1 MEKVHNSPNGTISV
15 RKLGVPEELSGS
27 QKGDE
32 PLPESGKQLPTKD
45 RFSDFFT
52 VTFDTGPALPNLQD
66 KLTNLNLAL
75 SSPGISQPTLVMV
88 PPEPGTASASSGTL
102 LPAQSTVSPALG
114 VHGGMQLPQPETGC
128 PEHGLPQ
135 SHWCQE
141 ESRAVCLQ
149 CPCQDHHTR
158 DLEESATKIR
168 NKIVDHCETLQL
180 KTAGIEKYVAEVL
193 PGKNQSVACT
203 ASCAREQIIQRLMFV
218 RNVCENEEQRLLEE
232 VHAEEERAQQGIL
245 TQRAYWEQSAQK
257 LATLRTYL
265 VDVLTKMD
273 DRSLMLSQ
281 AEIFERTE
289 EAEGI
294 LEPKES
300 EKLNFNQRCVQSP
313 LLNGL
318 WASAVLCCTTGV
330 EDILIDEK
338 TISHLLSISED
349 KKILTFL
356 HKKPKK
362 YEDCLERFNYWPNAF
377 ASKSFQ
383 AGLHAWRISVEKS
396 VAYKVGIAYGSLQR
410 KGSGNDSRLG
420 YNPVSWVFSRYDKDF
435 RFSHDSQHQAVEL
448 LKCPKQIGVL
458 VDWDGGELLFYD
470 PDSCVVLHSHHAN
483 FTSPVFPVFAVADD
497 CIKIT

>member
-1 MEKVHNSPNGTISV
+1 METAQNPPIGTIPV
-15 RKLGVPEELSGS
+15 RQMGAPEELNGS
-27 QKGDE
+27 QKGDGPLHE
-32 PLPESGKQLPTKD
+32 PGKQLPAKD
-45 RFSDFFT
+45 GFSDIFT
-52 VTFDTGPALPNLQD
+52 VTLDEGSALPNLQD
-66 KLTNLNLAL
+66 QLATLNVAR
-75 SSPGISQPTLVMV
+75 SNPGTSLPTLVTV
-88 PPEPGTASASSGTL
+88 PTVSGTL
-102 LPAQSTVSPALG
+102 LPSLVTLQPTPSTVSPAPE
-114 VHGGMQLPQPETGC
+114 VHGGTQIPLQEASC

-135 SHWCQE
+135 SRWCQE
-141 ESRAVCLQ
+141 ESRPVCQQ

-158 DLEESATKIR
+158 DLEESASEIR

-193 PGKNQSVACT
+193 PEKNQSVACA

-273 DRSLMLSQ
+273 DHSLMLSQ
-281 AEIFERTE
+281 TEIFERTE
-289 EAEGI
+289 AAEGI

-338 TISHLLSISED
+338 TISPLLSISED
-349 KKILTFL
+349 KKILTFV

-377 ASKSFQ
+377 ATKSFQ

-396 VAYKVGIAYGSLQR
+396 VAYKLGIAYSSLQR

-420 YNPVSWVFSRYDKDF
+420 YNPSSWVFSRYDKDF

-458 VDWDGGELLFYD
+458 VDWDGGEVLFYD
-470 PDSCVVLHSHHAN
+470 PDSCVVLHSHRAK
-483 FTSPVFPVFAVADD
+483 FKSPVFPVFAVADD
-497 CIKIT
+497 CIRIT